1 MEGRQTPNNEEQ
13 LVIFLK
19 IIQGIR
25 FHQDKPSRKIALIAS
40 LDHTTLNTISRR
52 PITPGGGSA
61 SFNASIVWACDRFSV
76 KRMKTTNQP
85 IKLDCFESL
94 PDGRRS
100 LVGSVVIPLRSVPVV
115 PLIRTKQIQPRWYRL
130 IGIETERW
138 RQRKPELQLLV
149 MITDPRYLQ
158 TDDGKDSSTGDEL
171 SEERQETTIFTNPS
185 ATRLPEAVELL
196 EDRGLLQVGNRD
208 KDTDLFL
215 LEIVLK
221 CGRHLDRLAPG
232 ENTFQLRYR
241 LLGDHYGPVAERKEK
256 GSAVF
261 TVQEKISINVRSSIA
276 ALGHFLCDDFKIA
289 VDVLRE
295 DRERLEGEDPVRTPV
310 GTTVIDFVNFLVEK
324 DLPAFKEKYGPHN
337 DTLAAVRIFPIQ
349 NIERLEADGGTG
361 DQGDELQ
368 VEPSLK
374 CKFSLRF
381 LGSDISC
388 AAEGSSEIKQP
399 TSSPM
404 DDGDCE
410 MMVFSTMQEK
420 PSKTS
425 IEEPTKDMEAQY
437 SEPKHPTEQT
447 KETSERHEKVDIDTI
462 LLTAEQD
469 LRDIRRTFAFSVA
482 IGGVK
487 FNVNPSAGMW
497 QLTLQHPKADTPFTR
512 TVLELLPETIAP
524 SDRIEFGDVALK
536 LLFSTLPDGILA
548 TIGSEPSK
556 LTLNGPH
563 GLYAYAWLDNGSLLV
578 GTREKRSSGVVVLVN
593 DSGESIAI
601 ASVTCTLEE
610 VGLNYNSQLRPA
622 QPSRKPSSHTIPSKQ
637 GAACQHH
644 TTGRPFDETIA
655 YYLLEEQKEWMRKER
670 ERFAQ
675 ELREK
680 EVEHLEK
687 LTRDWKAK
695 QSRDEKLLADHLAH
709 AETLV
714 STLEEARRTLEGR
727 YHGPEHDA
735 RVQQQENQFH
745 QQLTAI
751 RAKAIRLQQEAEC
764 QIEATRKQCLEMQ
777 DQLAE
782 QTYQHQ
788 LLLEKNRAL
797 QMELDEERERWAK
810 EEEGLRRALDE
821 TAQSKT
827 YYKEQWAKLTRELHQ
842 LRQELAVSRTPYYQS
857 STSLVKRPKKPSPR
871 KTPSTMTNFER

>member
-1 MEGRQTPNNEEQ
+1 MEGRQTANSEEQ

-100 LVGSVVIPLRSVPVV
+100 LIGSVVIPLRSVPVV
-115 PLIRTKQIQPRWYRL
+115 SLIRTKQIQPRWYRL
-130 IGIETERW
+130 IGIESERW

-171 SEERQETTIFTNPS
+171 SEERQETTIFKNPNAS
-185 ATRLPEAVELL
+185 RLPEAVELL

-232 ENTFQLRYR
+232 ENTFQLRYQ
-241 LLGDHYGPVAERKEK
+241 LLGDHYGPVAERKEH

-261 TVQEKISINVRSSIA
+261 VVQEKISINVRSSIA
-276 ALGHFLCDDFKIA
+276 ALGHFLRDDFKIA
-289 VDVLRE
+289 VDVFHE
-295 DRERLEGEDPVRTPV
+295 DRERLEGDDPSRSTV
-310 GTTVIDFVNFLVEK
+310 GTTVIDFTNFLVEK
-324 DLPAFKEKYGPHN
+324 DLATFKEKYCQHK
-337 DTLAAVRIFPIQ
+337 DTLVAVRIFPIKT
-349 NIERLEADGGTG
+349 IDRREAG

-381 LGSDISC
+381 LGSDTSC
-388 AAEGSSEIKQP
+388 AAEESNEIKQP
-399 TSSPM
+399 TASPM

-410 MMVFSTMQEK
+410 MMVFSTTQEK
-420 PSKTS
+420 LS
-425 IEEPTKDMEAQY
+425 IA
-437 SEPKHPTEQT
+437 EPKTVTEASQHSGLKPPTEQT

-512 TVLELLPETIAP
+512 IVLELLPETIAP

-536 LLFSTLPDGILA
+536 LLFSTLPEDILA
-548 TIGSEPSK
+548 TIGCEPSK

-593 DSGESIAI
+593 DSGESMAI

-610 VGLNYNSQLRPA
+610 VGLNYNCQLRPA
-622 QPSRKPSSHTIPSKQ
+622 QGSQKPSHTIASKK
-637 GAACQHH
+637 GTACHHHH
-644 TTGRPFDETIA
+644 TAGRPFDETIA

-687 LTRDWKAK
+687 LTRDLKLK
-695 QSRDEKLLADHLAH
+695 QSRDEKVLADHLAH
-709 AETLV
+709 ADTLV
-714 STLEEARRTLEGR
+714 STLEEASRTLEGR
-727 YHGPEHDA
+727 CRGPESDA
-735 RVQQQENQFH
+735 RAQQQENQFQ
-745 QQLTAI
+745 QQLAAI

-797 QMELDEERERWAK
+797 QMEFDEERERWTK
-810 EEEGLRRALDE
+810 EEEGLRLALDE
-821 TAQSKT
+821 TTQSKT
-827 YYKEQWAKLTRELHQ
+827 HYKEQWAKLTREVHR
-842 LRQELAVSRTPYYQS
+842 LRQELSVSRTPYYQS
-857 STSLVKRPKKPSPR
+857 STSLVKRPKKPSPG

>member
-100 LVGSVVIPLRSVPVV
+100 LIGSVVIPLRSVPVV
-115 PLIRTKQIQPRWYRL
+115 TLIRTKQIQPRWYRL
-130 IGIETERW
+130 IGIESERW

-171 SEERQETTIFTNPS
+171 SEERQETTIFRNPN

-221 CGRHLDRLAPG
+221 CGRHLDRLTPG
-232 ENTFQLRYR
+232 ENTFHLRYQ
-241 LLGDHYGPVAERKEK
+241 LLGDHYEPVAERKEH

-261 TVQEKISINVRSSIA
+261 VVQEKISINLRSSIA
-276 ALGHFLCDDFKIA
+276 ALGHFLRDDFKIA

-295 DRERLEGEDPVRTPV
+295 DREQLEGEDPAKSTV

-324 DLPAFKEKYGPHN
+324 DLSAFKEKYCQHK
-337 DTLAAVRIFPIQ
+337 DTLAAVRVFPIQ
-349 NIERLEADGGTG
+349 TIDRREADGGTG

-381 LGSDISC
+381 LGSDASNST
-388 AAEGSSEIKQP
+388 EESNEIKQP

-410 MMVFSTMQEK
+410 MMVFSTTQEK
-420 PSKTS
+420 LSKTP
-425 IEEPTKDMEAQY
+425 IEEPTKGIEHSQMK
-437 SEPKHPTEQT
+437 PPTEQT
-447 KETSERHEKVDIDTI
+447 KETSERHEKVDIETI
-462 LLTAEQD
+462 LLTAQHD

-512 TVLELLPETIAP
+512 IVLELLPETIAP
-524 SDRIEFGDVALK
+524 SDRMEFGDVALK
-536 LLFSTLPDGILA
+536 LLFSTLPDDILA

-563 GLYAYAWLDNGSLLV
+563 GLYAYAWLDNSSLLV
-578 GTREKRSSGVVVLVN
+578 GTREKRSSGVLVLVN
-593 DSGESIAI
+593 DSGESMAI

-622 QPSRKPSSHTIPSKQ
+622 QASHKPSSQTKK
-637 GAACQHH
+637 ATACHHQH
-644 TTGRPFDETIA
+644 TGRPFDETIA
-655 YYLLEEQKEWMRKER
+655 YYLLEEQKEWMCKER
-670 ERFAQ
+670 ERFAR

-687 LTRDWKAK
+687 LTRDWKVK

-727 YHGPEHDA
+727 YRGPEDDK
-735 RVQQQENQFH
+735 RVQQQENQFQ
-745 QQLTAI
+745 QQLAAI

-827 YYKEQWAKLTRELHQ
+827 YYKEQWAKMTRELHR
-842 LRQELAVSRTPYYQS
+842 LRQELSVSRTPYYQS
-857 STSLVKRPKKPSPR
+857 STSLVKRPKKPSPG